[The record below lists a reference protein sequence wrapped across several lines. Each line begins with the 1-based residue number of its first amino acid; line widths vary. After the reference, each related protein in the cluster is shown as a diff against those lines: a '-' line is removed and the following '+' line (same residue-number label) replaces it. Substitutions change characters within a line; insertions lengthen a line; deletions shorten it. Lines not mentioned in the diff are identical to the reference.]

1 MSAAG
6 ITLAQ
11 AQAQLDAWL
20 AADAQLATSQRYE
33 IDTGN
38 GRRMLQRADA
48 AEVRENI
55 KYWNEKVKELTPSG
69 AGGRR
74 RIRYPVRG

>member
-1 MSAAG
+1 MTAG

-11 AQAQLDAWL
+11 AQTQLTAWL
-20 AADAQLATSQRYE
+20 AADAAVATGQQYE

-38 GRRMLQRADA
+38 GRRMLRRADA
-48 AEVRENI
+48 LEIRNNVKFWDDKVRA
-55 KYWNEKVKELTPSG
+55 LTPAA

-74 RIRYPVRG
+74 RIRYVVPE